1 MGFNKKTWDKDYT
14 GSKGLRQLSR
24 EDAAL
29 KGYSSKKTVKKTKEK
44 ESK

>member
-1 MGFNKKTWDKDYT
+1 MGFNKNTWDKDCT

-24 EDAAL
+24 EDAAR
-29 KGYSSKKTVKKTKEK
+29 KGCSPKKTVKKTKEK